1 MRNLPDAQARGQLSP
16 GRKLNEGFIPD
27 ELILIVFDGDR
38 KEFNV
43 GYWHCDLGSIVP
55 EAA

>member
-27 ELILIVFDGDR
+27 QLILIVFDGDR

>member
-1 MRNLPDAQARGQLSP
+1 MKDITSTCQYFVPVRLVSN
-16 GRKLNEGFIPD
+16 IPD